1 MFRMKLADFL
11 KDRDLTVTAFAAQI
25 ERAPSTVS
33 RIVKGQVH
41 PDPQTMQ
48 AIITATD
55 GSVTANDFF
64 NLVSVSAA

>member
-1 MFRMKLADFL
+1 MFRMKLADYL
-11 KDRDLTVTAFAAQI
+11 NGKNLTVTAFAAQI

-55 GSVTANDFF
+55 SLVTANDFF
-64 NLVSVSAA
+64 QIAAA